1 MKFNNKQLTFVKEYL
16 GYSQTSL
23 ASHIKGLSQSNLSKF
38 EKGVGLLSEDVIKRI
53 IDFLG
58 FPEEFY
64 EEKISNNVENAHYRR
79 KAGIIKSKKDHIE
92 CANKLRL

>member
-1 MKFNNKQLTFVKEYL
+1 MKFNNKQLTFVREYL

-64 EEKISNNVENAHYRR
+64 EEKISNNVENAIIEEKLELLKVR
-79 KAGIIKSKKDHIE
+79 KII
-92 CANKLRL
+92 